1 MSTIKEKSEAYATKQ
16 KADASK
22 LINPKAKALGE
33 SIKKHLG
40 ERVKKLEK
48 QPAAIT
54 NGGVDKIIKS
64 VCESISDKTP
74 NAKRVAIV
82 TVLGKCGSRAKE
94 ADLAIK

>member
-1 MSTIKEKSEAYATKQ
+1 MSTINKESEAYTKKQ
-16 KADASK
+16 EADAKK
-22 LINPKAKALGE
+22 LVNPKAKALAE

-40 ERVKKLEK
+40 DRVKKLEK

-54 NGGVDKIIKS
+54 NGGVDSIIKE
-64 VCESISDKTP
+64 VCDSISDKTP
-74 NAKRVAIV
+74 NVKRVAVV